1 MSFDHWVF
9 EPSFLSFLSPYHL
22 GLRYVPCL
30 KTTLRPWDPT
40 SSLTAS
46 TLDRAPEI
54 HPASSALL
62 DAWMSSCLSIW
73 EDILD
78 LLCERY
84 LGLIRERFDCDGPG
98 VMTFSLL
105 ILSLNLCELS
115 YWGIPPSLSSL
126 TFRRLLSLLDLS
138 LDLCE
143 SSYRGI
149 PPLALSYWGIPPSL
163 WVYRV
168 SCIGYLSGAVPGAA
182 KGLVVGVKAPEPVG
196 TVKLRIN
203 QILNASSRAGRKF
216 ENWAGMIG
224 LLYAGLENGIVVVRD
239 AGDVVNSVVAGL
251 STDALYQ
258 AVAGVTS
265 TMALL

>member
-1 MSFDHWVF
+1 MGAARLDREQRVGHACSAFGFYSGHFVSV
-9 EPSFLSFLSPYHL
+9 EEASQMLYSSPLLIVSGPLSCSLKSPL
-22 GLRYVPCL
+22 VLA
-30 KTTLRPWDPT
+30 
-40 SSLTAS
+40 SLTS
-46 TLDRAPEI
+46 
-54 HPASSALL
+54 HC
-62 DAWMSSCLSIW
+62 SCLARAQGRCMPS
-73 EDILD
+73 
-78 LLCERY
+78 
-84 LGLIRERFDCDGPG
+84 P
-98 VMTFSLL
+98 
-105 ILSLNLCELS
+105 
-115 YWGIPPSLSSL
+115 PPSLP
-126 TFRRLLSLLDLS
+126 LSLSLPLS
-138 LDLCE
+138 P
-143 SSYRGI
+143 RRF
-149 PPLALSYWGIPPSL
+149 WGENL
-163 WVYRV
+163 TYHAG
-168 SCIGYLSGAVPGAA
+168 IGYLSGAVPGAA